1 MEILYELWLH
11 TMCDFEPET
20 VEKAVVLFEERGRRF
35 SSNMSDRFKLKNA
48 GLSPKLA
55 DRIGE
60 VEYFKRAQEIL
71 DYCNNNDIRI
81 IEQNSEEY
89 PNLLKHINSPPR
101 ILFAKGK
108 RINLNNN
115 LCVSV
120 VGSRKPTP
128 QGKAAAREI
137 GKSLATDGIVVVS
150 GMAEGIDAEA
160 HRGAIDAGG
169 MTVAVL
175 AGSVDTIYPK
185 CNERLYYEILEC
197 GTVISERPPGT
208 VVKPYF
214 YQQRNRIV
222 VGLSQGTV
230 VVEGEL
236 ASGTGITAR
245 LAVENNKDIF
255 AVPGNPMVKMA
266 ELPNS
271 LISEGAMIVDKI
283 SRPLEYYK
291 ETKTEYF
298 EKPIPPQKEEVKRFE
313 GFSEEDRAILDFIA
327 GRGGV
332 ADAEEITEAL
342 GIAPNVMGT
351 RLTVLCIR
359 GVLRQESGNR
369 YVITNVL

>member
-20 VEKAVVLFEERGRRF
+20 VEKAVILFENRGRRF
-35 SSNMSDRFKLKNA
+35 TSNMADRFKLTKA

-60 VEYFKRAQEIL
+60 AEYFKRAQEIL
-71 DYCNNNDIRI
+71 DYCSDNDIRI
-81 IEQNSEEY
+81 IEQDSEEY
-89 PNLLKHINSPPR
+89 PEALKHINSPPR

-108 RINLNNN
+108 KIDLNTN
-115 LCVSV
+115 LCVSI
-120 VGSRKPTP
+120 VGSRKPTL

-150 GMAEGIDAEA
+150 GMAEGIDTEA
-160 HRGAIDAGG
+160 HRGAIEVGG
-169 MTVAVL
+169 KTVAVL

-185 CNERLYYEILEC
+185 SNQKLYYDILEN

-208 VVKPYF
+208 IVKPYF

-245 LAVENNKDIF
+245 LAAENNRDVF

-271 LISEGAMIVDKI
+271 LICEGAMIVDKI
-283 SRPLEYYK
+283 ARPLEYYK
-291 ETKTEYF
+291 ETKAEYF
-298 EKPIPPQKEEVKRFE
+298 EKNLPPKQEEVKRFE
-313 GFSEEDRAILDFIA
+313 GFSGDDREILEFIA
-327 GRGGV
+327 GCGGV
-332 ADAEEITEAL
+332 ADAEEMAEEL
-342 GIAPNVMGT
+342 GIAPNVLST

-369 YVITNVL
+369 FIVVKY